1 MHDRNIVHRDLKPE
15 NVVLSHVILYLFRES
30 AKFVTLVGQPFA
42 RIKDKL
48 IVGL

>member
-1 MHDRNIVHRDLKPE
+1 MHDRNITHRDLKPE
-15 NVVLSHVILYLFRES
+15 NVELSQVILYLFRAC